1 MSLFTDR
8 SLRHPPFRMAYNH
21 AFSMPGRALRSV
33 CVFCG
38 SNIGAGD
45 AYADAARA
53 LARAIV
59 ERRLRLVYGGGSIGL
74 MGVLGDAVLAAGGHV
89 IGVTP
94 RRLLE
99 REVVHKGLTE
109 LRVVETMHERKAL
122 MAELSDGFIA
132 LPGGLGTLD
141 EMFEMLT
148 WAQLGIHRKPCA
160 LLEVDGYFARLA
172 AFLDHAV
179 EQRFVK
185 AEHRAM
191 LIIERDPD
199 ALLSRLASAR
209 LPEVGKWMDRKG

>member
-1 MSLFTDR
+1 LKEAR
-8 SLRHPPFRMAYNH
+8 V
-21 AFSMPGRALRSV
+21 RSV

-38 SNIGAGD
+38 SNTGAGE
-45 AYADAARA
+45 AYAGAART
-53 LARAIV
+53 LARAIAT
-59 ERRLRLVYGGGSIGL
+59 RGLRLVYGGGNIGL
-74 MGVLGDAVLAAGGHV
+74 MGVLGEAALAAGGHV

-99 REVVHKGLTE
+99 MEVVHTGLTE

-141 EMFEMLT
+141 ELFEVLT
-148 WAQLGIHRKPCA
+148 WSQLGIHRKPCA
-160 LLEVDGYFARLA
+160 LFDVDGYFGKLA

-191 LIIERDPD
+191 LIAEREPE
-199 ALLSRLASAR
+199 ALLDRLSSAR
-209 LPEVGKWMDRKG
+209 VPELGKWMGPGAA